1 MNLSGKTAVITGST
15 SGIGLGI
22 ARKLAEAGADI
33 VLNSFTSKPEDH
45 QLANALASEFSVA
58 AQYCSADMRDPK
70 SCRALIENL
79 RSCDILINNAGIQ
92 HVAPIDTFPIEKWD
106 EIIAINLSAA
116 FHTSAVS
123 LGAIRKAGWGRILKI
138 LSGQGVETPPCKS
151 AL

>member
-45 QLANALASEFSVA
+45 QLANALAREFSVKA
-58 AQYCSADMRDPK
+58 RYCSADMRDPK

-79 RSCDILINNAGIQ
+79 QSCDILINNAGIQ
-92 HVAPIDTFPIEKWD
+92 HVAPIDTFPVEKWD

-116 FHTSAVS
+116 FHTSAVA
-123 LGAIRKAGWGRILKI
+123 LGAMRKAG
-138 LSGQGVETPPCKS
+138 
-151 AL
+151 